1 MNPET
6 IITMKAMQAM
16 IKMDLDNLT
25 YLIKQKEKEYVK
37 ITCQLSLIDVEL
49 DMMSEKLIINCD
61 PEDDHQIGE

>member
-1 MNPET
+1 
-6 IITMKAMQAM
+6 MKAMQAM